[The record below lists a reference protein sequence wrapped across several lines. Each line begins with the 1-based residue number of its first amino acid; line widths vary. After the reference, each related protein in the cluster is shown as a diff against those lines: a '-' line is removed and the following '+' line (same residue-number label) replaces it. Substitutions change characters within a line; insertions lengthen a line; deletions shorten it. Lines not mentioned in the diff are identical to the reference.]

1 MFWWSFILLSPDPG
15 EKAKDE
21 KDADCAPSQPNPLTS
36 SPNSKHFELEE
47 HIDIVN
53 DYDDGCGTSGKENS
67 IKRKFDSA
75 IDVNLTHPVEIDDEI
90 AEVDVTDDETDKGS
104 NAAEALRSLVNA
116 EARKEQTSSA
126 SSSSESES
134 SESESGSESESEC
147 SSGSRDSES
156 SAGDSLNS
164 I

>member
-1 MFWWSFILLSPDPG
+1 M
-15 EKAKDE
+15 
-21 KDADCAPSQPNPLTS
+21 
-36 SPNSKHFELEE
+36 EE

-134 SESESGSESESEC
+134 SESGSGSESESES

>member
-1 MFWWSFILLSPDPG
+1 MEGSEESKTR
-15 EKAKDE
+15 EKKKE
-21 KDADCAPSQPNPLTS
+21 KWRRKQRDSAVALT
-36 SPNSKHFELEE
+36 E
-47 HIDIVN
+47 
-53 DYDDGCGTSGKENS
+53 
-67 IKRKFDSA
+67 RKFHQKEIDSA

-134 SESESGSESESEC
+134 SESGSGSESES

>member
-1 MFWWSFILLSPDPG
+1 MAAG
-15 EKAKDE
+15 EKPKDE
-21 KDADCAPSQPNPLTS
+21 NDADYAPSHPIPLTS

-47 HIDIVN
+47 HIDIVK
-53 DYDDGCGTSGKENS
+53 DYDDACGTSGKENS

-126 SSSSESES
+126 SSSSESG
-134 SESESGSESESEC
+134 SGSESESESE
-147 SSGSRDSES
+147 SSSRSRDSGS
-156 SAGDSLNS
+156 SAGDSLNC

>member
-1 MFWWSFILLSPDPG
+1 MTL
-15 EKAKDE
+15 
-21 KDADCAPSQPNPLTS
+21 
-36 SPNSKHFELEE
+36 SPNSKHFELKE

-134 SESESGSESESEC
+134 SESGSGSESESES